1 MTFNPDTTDAEGR
14 VLDAFTTHQWRLLSD
29 ILNDVS
35 MDTSTCLHTLKA
47 LVRQGVLQR
56 GTVKRQGRGK
66 RPHAYRLVMR
76 GNAMPKTTA
85 ATYTPSASPYR
96 YTLGLTQDD
105 VERLVRGEV
114 PPAVQDTLISLL
126 VSTAE
131 TPAEAIKSMERRR
144 QR

>member
-1 MTFNPDTTDAEGR
+1 
-14 VLDAFTTHQWRLLSD
+14 
-29 ILNDVS
+29 
-35 MDTSTCLHTLKA
+35 
-47 LVRQGVLQR
+47 
-56 GTVKRQGRGK
+56 
-66 RPHAYRLVMR
+66 MR